1 MLIESNII
9 LESKVTFRALRM
21 MVPVVAGKLRFTFE
35 SLFAPMTPLV
45 EGRTHVV
52 LVP

>member
-1 MLIESNII
+1 
-9 LESKVTFRALRM
+9 M
-21 MVPVVAGKLRFTFE
+21 MVPVVAGKLLFTFE
-35 SLFAPMTPLV
+35 SLFAPMTRHV